1 MRQRW
6 LASEASGQ
14 LRWWRDGGLMP
25 TAHPCGAA
33 EDRLLLVLVM
43 ARGLEAD
50 DFLGEAFRA
59 EFRQCGKID
68 FLGKR
73 LFRFVLFDAVDF
85 FAKVAGAFTA
95 EGVLHALGEAIIL

>member
-1 MRQRW
+1 
-6 LASEASGQ
+6 
-14 LRWWRDGGLMP
+14 MP

-33 EDRLLLVLVM
+33 EDRLLLVLDM

-95 EGVLHALGEAIIL
+95 EGVFHALGEAVVLGILNDHRDPGV